1 MVGLDTFSN
10 LSQPLFKIIDIC
22 LPRGSLV
29 SHCKWLIMDDELKGD
44 SE

>member
-22 LPRGSLV
+22 SPRGTLV
-29 SHCKWLIMDDELKGD
+29 SLCKWLLMDDEFKGG